1 MKKNNGRKPGALLLA
16 LLAAAF
22 ASPAF
27 AQRPNRGIPAPP
39 LADGP
44 FEYITGEPLKIRVSV
59 LTRGLEKPWSLAF
72 LPDGSILITERPG
85 RLRLYRDGKLL
96 PEPIAGV
103 PAVRFSLIG
112 GLFDIK
118 LHPDFERNRYVY
130 LTYDKPTGERGDV
143 LTVARAV
150 FDGRALKDLEEI
162 FVVEGATSQSRLLFA
177 PDGKLHVSV
186 FGEPREMA
194 QDPMSLSGK
203 TLRLNDDGTVPDD
216 NPFVGR
222 EGYRPEIYTLGHR
235 SPEGMV
241 WHDGKIWE
249 TEMGPNGGDEVNILE
264 PGGNYGWPYVSLGR
278 SYPGPYQRNRFHLD
292 GMIDPVVSWVP
303 SISTTGMAFYTG
315 DKLAAWKGNLFV
327 GGVRYGEIPGTGSL
341 SRIVFNENME
351 EIRREALLTDLRQRI
366 RDVRQGPDELLY
378 VLTDETDGAMLRIEP
393 AE

>member
-1 MKKNNGRKPGALLLA
+1 MKRNDRLKPGVWVL
-16 LLAAAF
+16 LLAAAV
-22 ASPAF
+22 AAPAQ
-27 AQRPNRGIPAPP
+27 AQRPSRGIPAPP

-44 FEYITGEPLKIRVSV
+44 FEYMTGEPLKIRVRV

-72 LPDGSILITERPG
+72 LPDGSMLITERPG
-85 RLRLYRDGKLL
+85 RVRLFRDGKLV

-103 PAVRFSLIG
+103 PAVRFNLLG
-112 GLFDIK
+112 GLSDIK
-118 LHPDFERNRYVY
+118 LHPDFEHNHFVY
-130 LTYDKPTGERGDV
+130 LTYDKPIGDKGEV

-150 FDGRALKDLEEI
+150 FDGRALKDLKEI
-162 FVVEGATSQSRLLFA
+162 FTAEGATSGSRLLFT

-186 FGEPREMA
+186 YGEPREIA
-194 QDPMSLSGK
+194 QDPMALSGK
-203 TLRLNDDGTVPDD
+203 TLRLNDDGTVPRD

-222 EGYRPEIYTLGHR
+222 TGYRPEIYTMGHR

-249 TEMGPNGGDEVNILE
+249 AEMGPNGGDEVNILE
-264 PGGNYGWPYVSLGR
+264 PGGNYGWPYVSMGR
-278 SYPGPYQRNRFHLD
+278 SYPGPYQRDKFHHD
-292 GMIDPVVSWVP
+292 GMIDPIVFWVP
-303 SISTTGMAFYTG
+303 AISTTGMAFYTG

-341 SRIVFNENME
+341 SRIVFNENRE
-351 EIRREALLTDLRQRI
+351 ELRRESLLTDLHQRI
-366 RDVRQGPDELLY
+366 RDVRQGPDDFLY